1 MTDRRNIVAM
11 GGGGFSDADPLIDDF
26 VLGLTGVDSP
36 RVCFVPTASGD
47 ASSYVERFYE
57 AFTRRACRPTHLSLF
72 QPPYP
77 AIGELLLSQDV
88 IYVGGGSTA
97 NMLAVWR
104 VHGVDDVLRK
114 AWERGV
120 VLCGVSAGAIC
131 WFEAG
136 VTDSLSP
143 GLAPMHGGLGFLS
156 GSFCPHYDG
165 EPERR
170 PAYHRFVR
178 EGRLPGGLAAD
189 DGVALHFDGTELVE
203 VVSSRHD
210 RAAYHVDAQAD
221 AVTEVRS
228 EPRFLG
234 ER

>member
-1 MTDRRNIVAM
+1 MTERRQIVAM
-11 GGGGFSDADPLIDDF
+11 GGGGFSDADPLLDDF
-26 VLGLTGVDSP
+26 VLGLTGAEEP
-36 RVCFVPTASGD
+36 RVCFIPTASGD
-47 ASSYVERFYE
+47 APSYVERFYE
-57 AFTRRACRPTHLSLF
+57 AFTKRPCRPTHLSLF

-77 AIGELLLSQDV
+77 PIGELLLSQDV
-88 IYVGGGSTA
+88 IYVGRGSTA

-104 VHGVDDVLRK
+104 VHGVEDVLRK

-131 WFEAG
+131 WFDAG

-143 GLAPMHGGLGFLS
+143 ALAPMHGGLGFLS

-165 EPERR
+165 ELERR

-189 DGVALHFDGTELVE
+189 DGVALRFEGTELVE
-203 VVSSRHD
+203 VVGSRPGA
-210 RAAYHVDAQAD
+210 AAYRVEAQGD
-221 AVTEVRS
+221 LVTEKRS

-234 ER
+234 A